1 MPVFNPVTPA
11 SSAFLNT
18 AVTDIRNLEGL
29 VTASTMEFGFIQSD
43 LIDGILSTLN
53 TLPTAPSAVM
63 VYDNLGEAVMI
74 GFRVFEGNILA
85 DLSDFIP
92 IAGTWKISITN

>member
-1 MPVFNPVTPA
+1 
-11 SSAFLNT
+11 
-18 AVTDIRNLEGL
+18 
-29 VTASTMEFGFIQSD
+29 
-43 LIDGILSTLN
+43 
-53 TLPTAPSAVM
+53 M

-92 IAGTWKISITN
+92 ITGIWKISITN

>member
-1 MPVFNPVTPA
+1 MPVFNPVTSA
-11 SSAFLNT
+11 SSGFSNT
-18 AVTDIRNLEGL
+18 AVTDLRNLESL
-29 VTASTMEFGFIQSD
+29 VTGSTIESGFIQSD

-53 TLPTAPSAVM
+53 TLPTAPSGVM

-92 IAGTWKISITN
+92 ITGIWKISITN